1 MTEPTGYSRPQIR
14 LHWIVALLIVP
25 QFVLHDG
32 ISAAWR
38 ALGQGQELPA
48 LDPLVP
54 LHVLG
59 GVLIAALV
67 LWRIVLRSRRAAP
80 ALPEAEHPALK
91 FAAKLTHAGLYA
103 LLLGLPLSG
112 AAAWFGGVRAAGDAH
127 EVMKTL
133 LLALVALHV
142 VGALYHQFVLK
153 DGLMQRMKRAAP

>member
-1 MTEPTGYSRPQIR
+1 MTEPTGYSKPQIR

-38 ALGQGQELPA
+38 ALRQGQVPA
-48 LDPLVP
+48 FDPLVL
-54 LHVLG
+54 LHVAG

-80 ALPEAEHPALK
+80 PLPEGEHPALK
-91 FAAKLTHAGLYA
+91 FAAKVTHGGLYA
-103 LLLGLPLSG
+103 LLLALPLSG
-112 AAAWFGGVRAAGDAH
+112 AVAWFGGVGAAGDAH

-133 LLALVALHV
+133 LMALVALHV
-142 VGALYHQFVLK
+142 AGALYHQFVLK
-153 DGLMQRMKRAAP
+153 DGLLLRMKRPAP

>member
-38 ALGQGQELPA
+38 ALGQGQELPFS
-48 LDPLVP
+48 PLVP

-67 LWRIVLRSRRAAP
+67 LWRIVLRLRRAAP
-80 ALPEAEHPALK
+80 ALPEGGHPALDLV
-91 FAAKLTHAGLYA
+91 AKLTHAGLYA

-112 AAAWFGGVRAAGDAH
+112 AVAWFGGVHAAGDAH

>member
-1 MTEPTGYSRPQIR
+1 MTEPTGYSKPQIR

-38 ALGQGQELPA
+38 ALGQGQVPA
-48 LDPLVP
+48 FDPLVA
-54 LHVLG
+54 LHVAG
-59 GVLIAALV
+59 GLLIAALA

-80 ALPEAEHPALK
+80 PLPEGEHPALK
-91 FAAKLTHAGLYA
+91 LLAKVTHGGLYA

-112 AAAWFGGVRAAGDAH
+112 AAAWFGGVDAAAEAH
-127 EVMKTL
+127 EVMKAL

-142 VGALYHQFVLK
+142 LGALYHQFVLK